1 VISWFRLK
9 SCCIQTGSLLCRYA
23 EGQKGTINK
32 RAVTTVAL
40 LCGPPSLEED
50 TCMPALK
57 ALGYTDAN
65 IIRY

>member
-1 VISWFRLK
+1 
-9 SCCIQTGSLLCRYA
+9 LCRYA